1 MNEESQNSVV
11 LNPTTTPEQQNMFQD
26 KRWFFV
32 AVAVAVILI
41 AGGYFFYTGKFSK
54 EKTEIPTDTTR
65 VQTGVQDDQV
75 FLGGFLDTG
84 REWSPKETDRLA
96 EHQQNPLTKLRQAY
110 CERVG
115 YQYADFGGDCFVY
128 QYFDSFKIYTNDD
141 ERFTVYY
148 PTFWQNDPE
157 PLNYGFVATPKVS
170 LQRQGASCAISY
182 GVIDENTLSSF
193 GVASTTKANFGE
205 RALGSI
211 SNDTGL
217 AKIILPFGRQLTDE
231 ERAAGYTDEKLI
243 TIPHFPY
250 PNSSGGFILTSG
262 EKQPLIEACVDE
274 FDTILNGRAIN
285 YPATS
290 LTPQSNGIISL
301 RDRSSWFQRYAKIP
315 QKITLLFNNF
325 QTKKEESVAANA
337 FQNIQRMTDPFLS
350 GGKLYLMASSMNPT
364 LMSVD
369 ILTGQS
375 KTIPIAYDENT
386 PIHSFFVK
394 GNNLYYLDGKFC
406 NEYLAKC
413 SDMKL
418 KNYNLT
424 TSATETL
431 ASGIKARDIDGF
443 DSTGSKLILRWSD
456 GDGGCGW
463 GQYWSFTFS
472 SKTVNDLGS
481 YSRCE
486 RGTEDSFAPFR
497 NLAVGTN
504 SFGYLVVKDGR
515 IFSPQSND
523 AYPSGIYIRVNA
535 SEYQQE

>member
-11 LNPTTTPEQQNMFQD
+11 PNPTPEQQNTFQD
-26 KRWFFV
+26 KKWFFV
-32 AVAVAVILI
+32 AVAVVVAVILI
-41 AGGYFFYTGKFSK
+41 AGGYFFYTDKFSK

-84 REWSPKETDRLA
+84 REWPPKETDRLA

-115 YQYADFGGDCFVY
+115 YKYADFGGDCFVY
-128 QYFDSFKIYTNDD
+128 QYYDSFKTYTNDD

-148 PTFWQNDPE
+148 STFWQNDPE

-170 LQRQGASCAISY
+170 LQRQGVSCAISY
-182 GVIDENTLSSF
+182 GIVDENSLSSF
-193 GVASTTKANFGE
+193 GVASTTKVNFGE
-205 RALGSI
+205 RGSGGV
-211 SNDTGL
+211 SNDT
-217 AKIILPFGRQLTDE
+217 ASKIILPFGRQLTDE

-243 TIPHFPY
+243 AIPHFPY
-250 PNSSGGFILTSG
+250 SNSNGGFILTSG

-301 RDRSSWFQRYAKIP
+301 RGRSSWFESDAKIP
-315 QKITLLFNNF
+315 QKMMLLFNNF
-325 QTKKEESVAANA
+325 QTKKEESVATNA
-337 FQNIQRMTDPFLS
+337 FQNIQEMTDPFLS
-350 GGKLYLMASSMNPT
+350 RGKLYFMTSSMNPT

-375 KTIPIAYDENT
+375 KTIPLAYDKNT

-424 TSATETL
+424 TNATETL
-431 ASGIKARDIDGF
+431 ASGINARDIDGF
-443 DSTGSKLILRWSD
+443 DSTDNKLILSWSD
-456 GDGGCGW
+456 GDAGCGG

-481 YSRCE
+481 YSHCE
-486 RGTEDSFAPFR
+486 GDAEDSFAPFR
-497 NLAVGTN
+497 NLVVGTN
-504 SFGYLVVKDGR
+504 SFGYLVVKDGN

-523 AYPSGIYIRVNA
+523 AYSRGIYIRVNA
-535 SEYQQE
+535 SEYPQE